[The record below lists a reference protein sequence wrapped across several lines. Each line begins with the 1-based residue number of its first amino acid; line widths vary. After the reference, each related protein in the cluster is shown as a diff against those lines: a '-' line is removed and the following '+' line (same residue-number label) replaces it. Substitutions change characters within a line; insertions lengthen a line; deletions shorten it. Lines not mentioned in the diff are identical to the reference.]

1 MSSRKTDSV
10 TRVDIRIPNELY
22 EQISALA
29 VSHFHAKIHHRSQK
43 PEVTPT
49 ILELIKIG
57 IVHLESTLPVTK
69 DVIAAT
75 VTDKLQQQIAQL
87 DSRLLTVENKLSGL
101 NTTAHIAESKSSRTA
116 REQPTEYNSR
126 EEKVLSDMEL
136 SDVLGVSNI
145 LIRDYRVYG
154 KKPRGGFLA
163 KALTKHWE
171 IRGEGWVRKSYSDRQ

>member
-22 EQISALA
+22 DEISDLA

-57 IVHLESTLPVTK
+57 IAHLESTLPVTQ
-69 DVIAAT
+69 DVTNKT

-87 DSRLLTVENKLSGL
+87 DSRLKTVENKLSGVDV
-101 NTTAHIAESKSSRTA
+101 TAPMAEPKLSRTV
-116 REQPTEYNSR
+116 REQPTEYEPH

-136 SDVLGVSNI
+136 SNVLNVSNL

-154 KKPRGGFLA
+154 KMPRGSYLA
-163 KALTKHWE
+163 KALTENWE
-171 IRGEGWVRKSYSDRQ
+171 IKGEGWVKKNS